1 MSQSQWQVL
10 APPEI
15 PQWFIEAVKS
25 HTKGY
30 SGDYAA
36 QLLWQRGI
44 REERQLAGFLN
55 PDLYQPTSPFDFG
68 QEMKWAVKRL
78 LQAREAG
85 AKVAIWG
92 DFDADGIT
100 ATSVLWEGLGQFF
113 WQHQQLSYY
122 IPNRLTES
130 HGLNCPG
137 IDQLNASGVKLIVT
151 CDTGSTNLREIDYAH
166 QLGMD
171 VIITDHHT
179 LPDDRPPVVSMINS
193 RYFAETHPLFHLSG
207 VAVAY
212 KLVEAMYQV
221 LPNIP
226 QQRLEGLLDLVAIG
240 LIADLVELSG
250 DCRYLAQRGIEQL
263 KQQLK
268 TRSRPGIARLLQ
280 LCKRSGDRPTDISF
294 GLGPRI
300 NAVSRIQGD
309 ASFCVELLTSKD
321 EKRCEQ
327 LALETEL
334 ANTRRMSLQKDI
346 TKQVKD
352 KLAQLDLS
360 TTNVIVLEDP
370 QWPVGVL
377 GLVAGQIAQEYGRPT
392 ILLSTVLLSTESS
405 DRESKLVEAG
415 LEDKHSYSIARGSAR
430 SVNNIDLYEL
440 VNSQAHLLHRFGG
453 HPFAA
458 GLSLPVDNIP
468 LFREAINQQLAQK
481 LGTTGAL
488 MMPAM
493 EADLVV
499 KVAELGKALF
509 DELKHLEPCGMGN
522 PVPKLLIKNCW
533 FEQVLN
539 RNSKDLRG
547 RKVQYI
553 KTKFEIWDDSTSMG
567 FPGIWWGHYQD
578 EVPKV
583 RCNAVVELDYNNY
596 EKRPEVRLV
605 AVQPCQEKDFFQ
617 SCLQVSNQLDWILD
631 WRGEELQVGQLKVE
645 CSQELK
651 VGQLKVECSQ
661 ELKVG
666 RLKVVRE
673 QPDHLQPDHLGQKAT
688 LREQPDHLQPDHLG
702 QKATL
707 REQPDHLQPN
717 NLGQKATLREQPD
730 HLQPNN
736 LGQKATLREQ
746 PDHLGQKATLRE
758 QPDHLGQKA
767 TLREQPDN
775 LGQKATL
782 REQPDHLQPD
792 HLQPDHLQP
801 DHLGQKAT
809 LREQPDHLQPPN
821 LGQKATLREQP
832 DHLQGLTPLMVYE
845 CPTSWDELQ
854 VWCRRAIQAERQLA
868 IAYPRPKQL
877 SAQDT
882 WKKLLGIAKFL
893 SRTGQWATL
902 VQLQEKLDLSDR
914 TVELGLNALSVIG
927 FEVSYQD
934 SGVQISWHG
943 REWSSDWPLATLRER
958 TNVAGNDAIALRAIA
973 IFFAAIEE
981 EQFRLQY
988 FYQVPLSTITG
999 YSMVGIKQD

>member
-10 APPEI
+10 APGEI

-25 HTKGY
+25 HTKNC
-30 SGDYAA
+30 SGHYAA

-44 REERQLAGFLN
+44 REEKQLAGFLN
-55 PDLYQPTSPFDFG
+55 PDLYEPTSPFDFG

-78 LQAREAG
+78 LQAREA
-85 AKVAIWG
+85 AEKVAIWG

-137 IDQLNASGVKLIVT
+137 IDQLHAAGVKLIVT

-166 QLGMD
+166 QLGID

-179 LPDDRPPVVSMINS
+179 LPDDRPPVVSIINP

-226 QQRLEGLLDLVAIG
+226 QQRLENLLDLVAIG

-377 GLVAGQIAQEYGRPT
+377 GLVAGQIAEEYGRPT
-392 ILLSTVLLSTESS
+392 ILLSTVLLSTESG
-405 DRESKLVEAG
+405 DTESQLLEAG
-415 LEDKHSYSIARGSAR
+415 LEDKNSHSIARGSAR

-468 LFREAINQQLAQK
+468 LFTEAINQQLAQK
-481 LGTTGAL
+481 LGTTGAF

-499 KVAELGKALF
+499 KVAELGKPLLDAIASGGNQRQSLMGGTPKTALPPQDRAASLF
-509 DELKHLEPCGMGN
+509 YELKHLEPCGMGN

-533 FEQVLN
+533 FEQVWN

-596 EKRPEVRLV
+596 EKRPEVRLI
-605 AVQPCQEKDFFQ
+605 AVQPCQENDFFQ

-631 WRGEELQVGQLKVE
+631 WRGEELQGE
-645 CSQELK
+645 
-651 VGQLKVECSQ
+651 
-661 ELKVG
+661 
-666 RLKVVRE
+666 
-673 QPDHLQPDHLGQKAT
+673 A
-688 LREQPDHLQPDHLG
+688 
-702 QKATL
+702 
-707 REQPDHLQPN
+707 
-717 NLGQKATLREQPD
+717 
-730 HLQPNN
+730 
-736 LGQKATLREQ
+736 
-746 PDHLGQKATLRE
+746 
-758 QPDHLGQKA
+758 
-767 TLREQPDN
+767 
-775 LGQKATL
+775 
-782 REQPDHLQPD
+782 
-792 HLQPDHLQP
+792 
-801 DHLGQKAT
+801 
-809 LREQPDHLQPPN
+809 
-821 LGQKATLREQP
+821 
-832 DHLQGLTPLMVYE
+832 LTPLMVYE

-868 IAYPRPKQL
+868 IAYPQPQPL
-877 SAQDT
+877 SAQET

-914 TVELGLNALSVIG
+914 TVELGLNALSAIG

-934 SGVQISWHG
+934 CGVQISWHG

-958 TNVAGNDAIALRAIA
+958 TNVAGNDAIA

-981 EQFRLQY
+981 EQFRRQY

-999 YSMVGIKQD
+999 YSMVGIKQDYM